1 MKLTSFGGAAG
12 VTGSKHLLEAGGK
25 RLLIDCGMFQ
35 GEKAG
40 RLRNWEPPPF
50 DPRSLD
56 AVLLTHGHLDHCGYL
71 PRLVA
76 AGFRGPIYTT
86 RAGREVAR
94 VILLDSA
101 RLQEEDAEQA
111 NREGWSKHHPALPLY
126 DTAGVERTLH
136 QFRSAEYGRP
146 IRFGPV
152 EATFHYAG
160 HILGAAGIRVDDGHG
175 RAWFSGDIGRL
186 DDWVMFP
193 PRPPDAVDAV
203 VMESTYGDRNHP
215 PGDPED
221 HLAAVVSG
229 IIERQAVLLVPAF
242 ALGRA
247 QTLLVLLDRLLR
259 RRPELEIPIYLSSPM
274 AAAVSDLYRNYPDE
288 HRLSPEDLDAVF
300 ARVRIV
306 EHAER
311 ARRLERKQG
320 PFVIVAGSG
329 MLTGGRILGHLL
341 AHGSD
346 PANCVLL
353 TGYQA
358 PGTRGRAL
366 LDGERELKI
375 QGRLF
380 EVRAGVEVLQGLS
393 AHADRDELRQ
403 WLAAAPA
410 PPRQV
415 WLVHGEAPARVALAQ
430 ALRVD
435 LGDEDGSRVQ
445 ELPEGEAVELTGGG
459 RVPSPTLPSERGRG

>member
-1 MKLTSFGGAAG
+1 MRLTSFGGAAG
-12 VTGSKHLLEAGGK
+12 VTGSKHLLETAGK

-35 GEKAG
+35 GEKSG

-50 DPRSLD
+50 DPRGID

-126 DTAGVERTLH
+126 DSADVERALH

-146 IRFGPV
+146 IRFGSV
-152 EATFHYAG
+152 DATFHYAG
-160 HILGAAGIRVDDGHG
+160 HILGAAGVRVDDG
-175 RAWFSGDIGRL
+175 RSRVWFSGDIGRL
-186 DDWVMFP
+186 HDWVMFP

-215 PGDPED
+215 PDDPGD

-229 IIERQAVLLVPAF
+229 ILERRAVLLVPAF

-259 RRPELEIPIYLSSPM
+259 RRPELELPIYLSSPM
-274 AAAVSDLYRNYPDE
+274 AAAVSELYRNYPDE
-288 HRLSPEDLDAVF
+288 HRLSAEDLDAVF

-306 EHAER
+306 EFAAR
-311 ARRLERKQG
+311 AWRLERKEG
-320 PFVIVAGSG
+320 PFVIIAGSG
-329 MLTGGRILGHLL
+329 MLSGGRILGHLL
-341 AHGSD
+341 AHGD
-346 PANCVLL
+346 DADNRILL

-366 LDGERELKI
+366 LDGERQLKI
-375 QGRLF
+375 QGRIF
-380 EVRAGVEVLQGLS
+380 EVRAGVEALQGLS

-410 PPRQV
+410 PPRHV
-415 WLVHGEAPARVALAQ
+415 WLVHGEPPARAALAE

-435 LGDEDGSRVQ
+435 LGDEEGSRVR
-445 ELPEGEAVELTGGG
+445 ELPEGETVDLSGGDLA
-459 RVPSPTLPSERGRG
+459 P